1 MLETLLQ
8 GIGLGF
14 GAGTAF
20 GALHNLLLSVTIHRG
35 WRYGLLIVITP
46 LLTDAPIILLMLFVL
61 DRLPEGAQRV
71 IPIIGGFFLLWL
83 AWGAWQQFRNP
94 PELQAEEATAQN
106 LSLST
111 LVKGMGVNLLNPA
124 PYIYWGTVGGAL
136 LREGFAVS
144 VTNGIGFLIA
154 FYAAFLGIMTA
165 FVFLFDRLRHVDL
178 RITRGLS
185 LISVLIMALLGFQ
198 FIWQG
203 VQGG

>member
-8 GIGLGF
+8 GVELGF

-61 DRLPEGAQRV
+61 DRLPESAQRI
-71 IPIIGGFFLLWL
+71 IPIVGGCFLLWL

-94 PELQAEEATAQN
+94 PELQAEEATARN

-111 LVKGMGVNLLNPA
+111 LIKGMGVNLLNPA

-136 LREGFAVS
+136 LREGFAMS
-144 VTNGIGFLIA
+144 VAHGVGFLIA
-154 FYAAFLGIMTA
+154 FYLTFLGIMA
-165 FVFLFDRLRHVDL
+165 VFVMLFDRLRHVD
-178 RITRGLS
+178 TRVTRALS
-185 LISVLIMALLGFQ
+185 LFSVLIMTFLGLQ

-203 VQGG
+203 VQG